1 MESFIGT
8 RIVVRIWRDG
18 GVEEL
23 SSFSGFLHF
32 GDYLYKL
39 FFIFFWG
46 VLFIEDAIFFVE
58 QSHTAETIF
67 TITTII
73 AVETL
78 IQIVASYVEC

>member
-1 MESFIGT
+1 MESFIST

-18 GVEEL
+18 RVEEL

-58 QSHTAETIF
+58 
-67 TITTII
+67 
-73 AVETL
+73 
-78 IQIVASYVEC
+78 